1 MLFLGF
7 KEGLIYLVLVYIN
20 LGNLV
25 LVFNFVYFVYFCG
38 FLIVGGKVYS
48 ILLKLENDWIIDL
61 VDIFDSV
68 VE

>member
-20 LGNLV
+20 LGDLV
-25 LVFNFVYFVYFCG
+25 LVFNFVYLVYFWG

-68 VE
+68 V